1 MTGVQTCA
9 LPIFAAAPPVPVNIT
24 GAGIL
29 TVRELAESFGEMLG
43 RTVRFTGAEAPT
55 AWLNNAG
62 AAHRRFGEPSTSVDQ
77 MQRWIAAW
85 LLAGGG
91 DWGKPT
97 GFERRD
103 GNF

>member
-1 MTGVQTCA
+1 MA
-9 LPIFAAAPPVPVNIT
+9 IAPPPWPRALRP
-24 GAGIL
+24 AGHWS
-29 TVRELAESFGEMLG
+29 RERAIERSPKLES
-43 RTVRFTGAEAPT
+43 
-55 AWLNNAG
+55 AG
-62 AAHRRFGEPSTSVDQ
+62 PL
-77 MQRWIAAW
+77 RWIAAW